1 MIQDCLRPG
10 ALGAISVLFFALLIT
25 ACSPTEPSFHETETP
40 LRLSAWKL
48 LTIDGD
54 MLKPHESSLVF
65 RPANQL
71 FTDYAHKLRTLWIP
85 AGSQARLV
93 DGEIDYPI
101 GSVLTKTF
109 YYPVDAEGQY
119 LKTADNGVAA
129 IDLQQNRLIETRL
142 LVRRESGWKA
152 MPYVWNDEQ
161 SEAFLRVAG
170 ASQSVQLVSNEGSL
184 DFVYF
189 VPNENQCAAC
199 HVTEHPDGQ
208 MHPLGAIARE
218 LSSVLENAG
227 GDPVLQTELMRRR
240 GWLDQLPTRMEAVS
254 WQTYTPDIQDP
265 ALVEALALAYLNIHC
280 GHCHNPEGA
289 ADTSGLLLDGSH
301 SLAVNLGVCKP
312 PVAAG
317 GGAGDLQYSIVPAA
331 PEQSILIYRMNSLA
345 PDEMMPE
352 LGRSLVHHEGVEL
365 IRHWIATMPGG
376 C

>member
-1 MIQDCLRPG
+1 MIQQWLRPG
-10 ALGAISVLFFALLIT
+10 TLGAISVLFYTLLT
-25 ACSPTEPSFHETETP
+25 AACSPTEPAFHETETP

-48 LTIDGD
+48 LTIKRDV
-54 MLKPHESSLVF
+54 LIPHESSLVF

-85 AGSQARLV
+85 AGSQAQLLG
-93 DGEIDYPI
+93 GEIDYPV

-109 YYPVDAEGQY
+109 YYPVDAEGRY
-119 LKTADNGVAA
+119 LKIADNGVDK
-129 IDLQQNRLIETRL
+129 IDLEKNRLIETRL
-142 LVRRESGWKA
+142 LVRKESGWTA

-170 ASQSVQLVSNEGSL
+170 ASKNIHLLRDEGIL

-189 VPNENQCAAC
+189 VPNKNQCSAC

-208 MHPLGAIARE
+208 IHPLGAIARE
-218 LSSVLENAG
+218 LSSALDHAG

-240 GWLDQLPTRMEAVS
+240 GWLDELPTRMEAVS
-254 WQTYTPDIQDP
+254 WQSYSADIQDP
-265 ALVEALALAYLNIHC
+265 ELVEEFALAYLNIHC

-301 SLAVNLGVCKP
+301 TLAVNLGVCKP

-331 PEQSILIYRMNSLA
+331 PEESILIYRMNSLA

-352 LGRSLVHHEGVEL
+352 LGRSLVHHEGIEL
-365 IRHWIATMPGG
+365 LRHWIATMPGG

>member
-1 MIQDCLRPG
+1 MIQEWLRPG
-10 ALGAISVLFFALLIT
+10 TLGAILVLFYTLLIS
-25 ACSPTEPSFHETETP
+25 ACSPSEPMFHETESP
-40 LRLSAWKL
+40 LRLSAWNL
-48 LTIDGD
+48 LTLDDEALI
-54 MLKPHESSLVF
+54 PHESSLVF

-85 AGSQARLV
+85 TGSQARLV
-93 DGEIDYPI
+93 DGEIDYPL

-109 YYPVDAEGQY
+109 YYPVDPEGRY
-119 LKTADNGVAA
+119 LKTTDDGVAA
-129 IDLQQNRLIETRL
+129 IDLQKNRLIETRL

-170 ASQSVQLVSNEGSL
+170 ASKSVQLVGNEEIS

-189 VPNENQCAAC
+189 VPNENQCSAC

-208 MHPLGAIARE
+208 IHPLGAIARE
-218 LSSVLENAG
+218 LSSSFDHTG

-254 WQTYTPDIQDP
+254 WQSYSADIQDP
-265 ALVEALALAYLNIHC
+265 EWVEELALAYLNIHC

-301 SLAVNLGVCKP
+301 SLAVNLGICKP

-317 GGAGDLQYSIVPAA
+317 GGAGNLQYSIVPGA
-331 PEQSILIYRMNSLA
+331 PDQSILIYRMNSRA

-352 LGRSLVHHEGVEL
+352 LGRSLVHHEGITL
-365 IRHWIATMPGG
+365 IRHWIADMPGD

>member
-1 MIQDCLRPG
+1 MIQDRSRPG
-10 ALGAISVLFFALLIT
+10 TSGAFSLLFFTLLIN
-25 ACSPTEPSFHETETP
+25 ACSPSAPSFHETETP

-48 LTIDGD
+48 LTIKGGA
-54 MLKPHESSLVF
+54 LVPHESSLVF
-65 RPANQL
+65 SPANQL

-85 AGSQARLV
+85 TESQAHLV

-109 YYPVDAEGQY
+109 YYPVDPEGRY
-119 LKTADNGVAA
+119 LKSTDYGVAA
-129 IDLQQNRLIETRL
+129 IDLQKNRLIETRL

-152 MPYVWNDEQ
+152 MPYVWNDGQ

-170 ASQSVQLVSNEGSL
+170 TSKSISLVGNEGIS

-189 VPNENQCAAC
+189 VPNENQCSAC

-208 MHPLGAIARE
+208 MHPLGAIASQ
-218 LSSVLENAG
+218 LNSVRDHTG
-227 GDPVLQTELMRRR
+227 GDPVLQTEVMRRR
-240 GWLDQLPTRMEAVS
+240 GWLDQLPTPVETVS
-254 WQTYTPDIQDP
+254 WHSYSSELQDP
-265 ALVEALALAYLNIHC
+265 EIIEDLALAYLNIHC
-280 GHCHNPEGA
+280 GHCHNPEGP

-301 SLAVNLGVCKP
+301 SLAVNLGICKP

-317 GGAGDLQYSIVPAA
+317 GGAGNLRYSIVPGA
-331 PEQSILIYRMNSLA
+331 PDQSILIYRMNSRA

-352 LGRSLVHHEGVEL
+352 LGRSLVHHEGIAL
-365 IRHWIATMPGG
+365 IRHWIADMPGD

>member
-1 MIQDCLRPG
+1 MIQEWLRPG
-10 ALGAISVLFFALLIT
+10 TLGAISVLFYTLLIS
-25 ACSPTEPSFHETETP
+25 ACSPSEPMFHETESP
-40 LRLSAWKL
+40 LRLSAWNL
-48 LTIDGD
+48 LTLDDEALI
-54 MLKPHESSLVF
+54 PHESSLVF

-85 AGSQARLV
+85 TGSQARLV
-93 DGEIDYPI
+93 DGEIDYPL

-109 YYPVDAEGQY
+109 YYPVDPEGRY
-119 LKTADNGVAA
+119 LKTTDDGVAA
-129 IDLQQNRLIETRL
+129 IDLQKNRLIETRL

-170 ASQSVQLVSNEGSL
+170 ASKSVQLVGNEDIS

-189 VPNENQCAAC
+189 VPNENQCSGC

-218 LSSVLENAG
+218 LSSSLDHAG

-254 WQTYTPDIQDP
+254 WQSYSADIQDP
-265 ALVEALALAYLNIHC
+265 EWVEELALAYLNIHC

-301 SLAVNLGVCKP
+301 SLAVNLGICKP

-317 GGAGDLQYSIVPAA
+317 GGAGDLQFSIVPGA
-331 PEQSILIYRMNSLA
+331 PDQSILIYRMNSQA

-352 LGRSLVHHEGVEL
+352 LGRSLVHHEGIAL
-365 IRHWIATMPGG
+365 IRHWIADMPGD

>member
-1 MIQDCLRPG
+1 MIKEWLRPRI
-10 ALGAISVLFFALLIT
+10 LGAISVLFYTLLIS
-25 ACSPTEPSFHETETP
+25 ACSPSEPSFHESETP

-54 MLKPHESSLVF
+54 ALIPHPSSLVF

-85 AGSQARLV
+85 TGSQARLV
-93 DGEIDYPI
+93 NGEIDYPP

-109 YYPVDAEGQY
+109 YYPLDPEGRY
-119 LKTADNGVAA
+119 LKTIDHGVAA
-129 IDLQQNRLIETRL
+129 IDLQKNRLIETRL

-170 ASQSVQLVSNEGSL
+170 ASKSVQLVRDEGIL

-189 VPNENQCAAC
+189 VPNENQCSAC

-208 MHPLGAIARE
+208 MHPLGATARE
-218 LSSVLENAG
+218 LSSSFDHAG
-227 GDPVLQTELMRRR
+227 DDPVLQTELMRKRS
-240 GWLDQLPTRMEAVS
+240 WLDQLPTRMEAVS
-254 WQTYTPDIQDP
+254 WQTYSADIQDP
-265 ALVEALALAYLNIHC
+265 ALVEELALAYLNIHC

-317 GGAGDLQYSIVPAA
+317 GGAGDLQFSIVPAA
-331 PEQSILIYRMNSLA
+331 PEKSILIYRMNSLA

-352 LGRSLVHHEGVEL
+352 LGRSLVHHEGLEL